1 MEAGFFSIGDAAKQA
16 HMTPETL
23 RHYDRIGLVKPGK
36 IDARTGY
43 RYYSADDIVRLN
55 TVGALRQMD
64 LPLQEIKQVLDYD
77 DLGAIVAFLEEAEQ
91 RADEKIALL
100 RQSKSKI
107 RRARASYEE
116 KARHRRGTGCHAT
129 EENVSG
135 AIVAQR
141 FPERVIM
148 LGDSV
153 ETVTADDLWSYLRH
167 FYRRL
172 SPEQQGQFAFEDLA
186 GVYRQGTSAHY
197 FAVCTRFAEHDDLK
211 ILPVGTYLCADCTE
225 EHRQQTL
232 EALLD
237 EAETA
242 HRAHPDFSLQ
252 LVVVSGILQ
261 WTYQLQVYVGA

>member
-116 KARHRRGTGCHAT
+116 KARHRRGTGCHAGSAPKCG
-129 EENVSG
+129 VRGGGGG
-135 AIVAQR
+135 AC
-141 FPERVIM
+141 P
-148 LGDSV
+148 
-153 ETVTADDLWSYLRH
+153 
-167 FYRRL
+167 
-172 SPEQQGQFAFEDLA
+172 SP
-186 GVYRQGTSAHY
+186 
-197 FAVCTRFAEHDDLK
+197 
-211 ILPVGTYLCADCTE
+211 P
-225 EHRQQTL
+225 
-232 EALLD
+232 
-237 EAETA
+237 
-242 HRAHPDFSLQ
+242 RAARKP
-252 LVVVSGILQ
+252 
-261 WTYQLQVYVGA
+261 